1 MVTALKLTG
10 ASLGWG
16 IQFQN
21 PWFIGLMVAVTFLF
35 ALNLFGAFEML
46 LLLPPPGGW
55 QRQGHRAWWQ
65 FLRRDVRHAAATPC
79 SAPFLGTA
87 VAFALGAPLHALWLI
102 FLMLGVGMSL
112 PWLFVALVPKTAM
125 LLPNPAAG

>member
-1 MVTALKLTG
+1 M
-10 ASLGWG
+10 
-16 IQFQN
+16 
-21 PWFIGLMVAVTFLF
+21 F
-35 ALNLFGAFEML
+35 ATL
-46 LLLPPPGGW
+46 L
-55 QRQGHRAWWQ
+55 
-65 FLRRDVRHAAATPC
+65 ATPC

-125 LLPNPAAG
+125 LLPKPGRWMNTLRVILA